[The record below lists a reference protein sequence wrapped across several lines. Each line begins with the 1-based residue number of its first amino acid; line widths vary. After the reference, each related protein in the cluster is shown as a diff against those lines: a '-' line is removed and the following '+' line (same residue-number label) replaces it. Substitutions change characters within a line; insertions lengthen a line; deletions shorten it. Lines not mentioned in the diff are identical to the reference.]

1 MSPGFALAPLVG
13 GACGHCIG
21 SPVGMLP
28 PVAVVGPAGVVAG
41 AVAGVVVVATGTH
54 YQAHY

>member
-1 MSPGFALAPLVG
+1 MSPGFALAPLDG
-13 GACGHCIG
+13 GACGHCMG
-21 SPVGMLP
+21 SP